1 MRKTFLFLLPLFC
14 AIPLAGQLSVFQL
27 TNTVTTDGT
36 ITGSEWDDAT
46 AASAIFLDNLSSV
59 TGGGL
64 SAPTNAADLSGNV
77 RLKWDATNLYALF
90 QINDDARGENSAD
103 GNGIANN
110 LDSWNDDSVELN
122 FGTSTSV
129 TGNLDGIDKFQ
140 YRLNPNSLGNDEI
153 EASPLST
160 SGTGIV
166 WGFADT
172 GTASNYVVEVAIPWS
187 TLNITTPTIG
197 NEFSFMAGVNDDDGS
212 DRVHQ
217 LFWNSTS
224 STAWDDASQWSDI
237 QLAGAI
243 PEPSTYAMIFG
254 LVGLASVIIV
264 KRRKAVVAE

>member
-1 MRKTFLFLLPLFC
+1 MPLIV

-27 TNTVTTDGT
+27 TNTVTADGT
-36 ITGSEWDDAT
+36 ITGTEWDDAT
-46 AASAIFLDNLSSV
+46 AASSIFLNHLSSV

-64 SAPTNAADLSGNV
+64 TAPTNAADLSGNV
-77 RLKWDATNLYALF
+77 RLKWDTSNLYALF
-90 QINDDARGENSAD
+90 EINDDTRGEDSAD

-110 LDSWNDDSVELN
+110 LNSFDDDSVEIN

-129 TGNLDGIDKFQ
+129 TGNLDGVDKFQ

-153 EASPLST
+153 EATPLTT
-160 SGTGIV
+160 SGAGIV
-166 WGFADT
+166 WGFANT
-172 GTASNYVVEVAIPWS
+172 GTASNYVVEAAIPWS
-187 TLNITTPTIG
+187 TLNVTTPTIG

-212 DRVHQ
+212 DREHQ

-224 STAWDDASQWSDI
+224 STAWNDATQWSDI
-237 QLAGAI
+237 QLAAAI

-264 KRRKAVVAE
+264 KRRKAAAAE